1 MEFSSQASPAE
12 AKDIKTES
20 MCVSRD
26 PSSHNGAQGK
36 KNKCC
41 TTKATWAVNKVNKK
55 HAWYQ

>member
-41 TTKATWAVNKVNKK
+41 TTKAT
-55 HAWYQ
+55 